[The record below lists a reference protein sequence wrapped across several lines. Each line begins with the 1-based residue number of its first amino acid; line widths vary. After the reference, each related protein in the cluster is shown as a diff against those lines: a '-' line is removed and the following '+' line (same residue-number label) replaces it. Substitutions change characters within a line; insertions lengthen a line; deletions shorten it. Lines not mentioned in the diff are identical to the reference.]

1 MRILLDGMGGD
12 NAPRATVKGA
22 VDAAAKIQ
30 HEIVILG
37 DEKIIRAELDRYEY
51 DRAKISIAHTTEVIT
66 NEEAPVKA
74 VRTKLDS
81 SLVRGISMLKEG
93 QGDLFISAG
102 STGAMM
108 AAGLFILKAIDG
120 IDRPAI
126 ASIYPIL
133 GKGVSLLVDAGAN
146 SECRAGNLLQFAC
159 MGDIYMKKVM
169 GVENPRIGLVNIG
182 VEEQKGTGVIKEAY
196 KLLANSNLNFVGNV
210 EAREVPN
217 GACDVIVADGFVGN
231 VILKLTEGLAL
242 NILSTVKDK
251 LTSGFVAKVGAALL
265 YKKMMELKEE
275 FDYSEYGGAPLL
287 GIKGPIVKMH
297 GSSNEKAVMNSI
309 LRAVPFMEGNVVEM
323 IENAVAGLE
332 EIGSVE
338 KY

>member
-1 MRILLDGMGGD
+1 MKILLDGMGGD
-12 NAPRATVKGA
+12 NAPHAAVKGA

-37 DEKIIRAELDRYEY
+37 DENRIRSELDKYDY
-51 DRAKISIAHTTEVIT
+51 DRSKISIVHTSEVIS

-74 VRTKLDS
+74 VRTKQDS
-81 SLVRGISMLKEG
+81 SLVKGITMLNNGE
-93 QGDLFISAG
+93 GDLFISAG

-126 ASIYPIL
+126 ASVYPIL
-133 GKGVSLLVDAGAN
+133 GKGASLLVDAGAN
-146 SECRAGNLLQFAC
+146 SECRAANLLQFAC

-169 GVENPRIGLVNIG
+169 GVENPKVGLVNIG
-182 VEEQKGTGVIKEAY
+182 VEEQKGTSMTKEAY
-196 KLLANSNLNFVGNV
+196 KLLQKSNLNFVGNV
-210 EAREVPN
+210 EAREIPN

-231 VILKLTEGLAL
+231 VILKLTEGLAMS
-242 NILSTVKDK
+242 IFSTVKEK

-265 YKKMMELKEE
+265 YNKLVELKEE

-309 LRAVPFMEGNVVEM
+309 LRAVPFMEGKVVETIEKAIAELER
-323 IENAVAGLE
+323 IENIE
-332 EIGSVE
+332 
-338 KY
+338 

>member
-1 MRILLDGMGGD
+1 MKILLDGMGGD
-12 NAPRATVKGA
+12 NAPHAAVKGA

-37 DEKIIRAELDRYEY
+37 DENLIRPELDKYEY
-51 DRAKISIAHTTEVIT
+51 DRSKISVIHTSEVIS

-81 SLVRGISMLKEG
+81 SLVKGITMLNNGE
-93 QGDLFISAG
+93 GDLFISAG

-126 ASIYPIL
+126 ASVYPIL

-146 SECRAGNLLQFAC
+146 SECRAANLLQFAC

-169 GVENPRIGLVNIG
+169 GIENPKVGLVNIG
-182 VEEQKGTGVIKEAY
+182 VEEQKGNSMTKEAY
-196 KLLANSNLNFVGNV
+196 KLLQKSNLNFVGNI
-210 EAREVPN
+210 EAREIPN

-231 VILKLTEGLAL
+231 VILKLTEGLAMS
-242 NILSTVKDK
+242 IFSTVKEK

-265 YKKMMELKEE
+265 YKKLIELKEE

-309 LRAVPFMEGNVVEM
+309 IRAVPFMEGKVVETIEKAIAELER
-323 IENAVAGLE
+323 IENIE
-332 EIGSVE
+332 
-338 KY
+338 